1 MKLNTLL
8 TLSLASSSLLALSP
22 AVLAAPYN
30 PDGLYF
36 GVGTGF
42 SSLKNDSDEVGDFIE
57 SGSEDFDL
65 DDDDNSWKVF
75 VGYEFN
81 DYFATEAFYSDL
93 GKVTLEGND
102 FASKDLDSSAY
113 GLNLV
118 GKLPL
123 TQWFELYA
131 KAGLAK
137 WDTDVDGNLG
147 DVNADLEDNDGVD
160 PVYGAGV
167 QLNFE
172 PLLVRAEYERF
183 DFDSDY
189 QIDSF
194 TASVGWKF

>member
-1 MKLNTLL
+1 MKRKILMAF
-8 TLSLASSSLLALSP
+8 SLAASP
-22 AVLAAPYN
+22 LFIHAPTALAAPYN
-30 PDGLYF
+30 ADGLYL
-36 GVGTGF
+36 GIGTGF

-65 DDDDNSWKVF
+65 DDDDNGWKAF

-81 DYFATEAFYSDL
+81 PYFATEAFYADL

-102 FASKDLDSSAY
+102 FANKDLESSAY

-137 WDTDVDGNLG
+137 WDTDIDGSLG
-147 DVNADLEDNDGVD
+147 DIDADLEDNDGID
-160 PVYGAGV
+160 PVYGIGA
-167 QLNFE
+167 QFNITSF
-172 PLLVRAEYERF
+172 LVRAEYERY

-194 TASVGWKF
+194 TASVGWQF